1 MIMILVIAVL
11 VIMIFGLST
20 QIVYLSTQLRDKNE
34 QLEQIQTLIFK
45 LTNNKSSNNE
55 SRISCN
61 GKNDYKK
68 LVNIS
73 EIKDDY
79 IFILNYRDGY
89 TESVVKHNLNMMEV
103 ENFKC
108 NLIRYKDVTS
118 VEIYKM

>member
-61 GKNDYKK
+61 GKN
-68 LVNIS
+68 
-73 EIKDDY
+73 
-79 IFILNYRDGY
+79 
-89 TESVVKHNLNMMEV
+89 
-103 ENFKC
+103 NFK
-108 NLIRYKDVTS
+108 
-118 VEIYKM
+118 